1 MMRGDEMRKPMVT
14 RDRQTGAATLLVSMV
29 LMVAATLLV
38 LYVSNTVVGEQKM
51 SANEVRSKQAFEGAQ
66 AGIELA
72 IERANAGNDFGAAS
86 ETALNA
92 AWAPENANSSYRV
105 IFCDASVFPA
115 AQTCPDA
122 AGDITRVCLAP
133 QADPGPDEVAGN
145 ADDVPATMAW
155 VVGCGWS
162 DDSAARKRIIAM
174 VAKGTPLP
182 GDITNPLT
190 AKGAVFFNGNSTV
203 VNYFNNLTVWTGNNL
218 DNTGNT
224 GKTVIRRPS
233 SPAGQLSSNQVDTQV
248 GNGNQVCNAAQ
259 APDLLCTTS
268 SGVMGLDVIQSDQN
282 LANLTEDQFFENF
295 LALPPADYK
304 NTQAEEVVAGA
315 DAGSITEGG
324 KVYWVEGNATIG
336 QDIGSLAKPVILV
349 VDGDLTLSGN
359 PTIFGVVF
367 VRGDLTTSGT
377 PKVRGAVVASG
388 EVDSGGTLNIIYD
401 PEAISNIRDV
411 TGTYA
416 TVPGTWRD
424 F

>member
-1 MMRGDEMRKPMVT
+1 MMMGDKMRKSMMT
-14 RDRQTGAATLLVSMV
+14 RDGQKGAATLLVSMV

-72 IERANAGNDFGAAS
+72 IERANAGNNFEAAS

-92 AWAPENANSSYRV
+92 AWDSANSGYRV

-122 AGDITRVCLAP
+122 VGDITRVCLAP
-133 QADPGPDEVAGN
+133 QPDPGPDAVAGT
-145 ADDVPATMAW
+145 ADDVPATIAW
-155 VVGCGWS
+155 AVGCGWS

-182 GDITNPLT
+182 ANITNPLT

-233 SPAGQLSSNQVDTQV
+233 TPAGALTSTQVDSQV
-248 GNGNQVCNAAQ
+248 GDGNQVCNAAQ
-259 APDLLCTTS
+259 APALICTTS
-268 SGVMGLDVIQSDQN
+268 SGVFGPDVIQSDQN
-282 LANLTEDQFFENF
+282 LSTLTEDQFFENF
-295 LALPPADYK
+295 LGLPPADYK
-304 NTQAEEVVAGA
+304 NTMAEKVVAGA

-324 KVYWVEGNATIG
+324 KVYWVEGNATID
-336 QDIGSLAKPVILV
+336 QNIGTLAEPVVLV
-349 VDGDLTLSGN
+349 VDGDLTVNGN
-359 PTIFGVVF
+359 PTIYGVVF

-377 PKVRGAVVASG
+377 PKVRGAMVASG
-388 EVDSGGTLNIIYD
+388 NVDSGGTMNIIYD
-401 PEAISNIRDV
+401 PEAISNAGNV

-416 TVPGTWRD
+416 TVAGTWRD

>member
-1 MMRGDEMRKPMVT
+1 MMRGDEMRKPMVM

-72 IERANAGNDFGAAS
+72 IERANAGNNFEAAS

-133 QADPGPDEVAGN
+133 QADPGPDEVAGT
-145 ADDVPATMAW
+145 ADDVPATTAW
-155 VVGCGWS
+155 AVGCGWS

-182 GDITNPLT
+182 GTITNPLT
-190 AKGAVFFNGNSTV
+190 AKGAVFFKGNSTV

-224 GKTVIRRPS
+224 GKTVIRKPS
-233 SPAGQLSSNQVDTQV
+233 RPAGQLTSTQVDTQV
-248 GNGNQVCNAAQ
+248 GDGNQVCNQAA
-259 APDLLCTTS
+259 DLICTTS
-268 SGVMGLDVIQSDQN
+268 SGVMGPDVIQSDQN

-304 NTQAEEVVAGA
+304 NTMAEKVVAGA
-315 DAGSITEGG
+315 EAGSITEGG
-324 KVYWVEGNATIG
+324 KVYWVDGDATIG
-336 QDIGSLAKPVILV
+336 QNIGTLAKPVILV
-349 VDGDLTLSGN
+349 VDGDLTLSGDLV
-359 PTIFGVVF
+359 IFGVVF
-367 VRGDLTTSGT
+367 VRGDLRTNGK

-388 EVDSGGTLNIIYD
+388 EVDSNGTMNIIYD
-401 PEAISNIRDV
+401 PDAISNIVKV